1 MNMRYLFLAIA
12 VLFTM
17 SAVAQETYE
26 NTKLI
31 DNDLNGTARYVGM
44 GGAMDALGSDISTIS
59 TNPAGIGLFR
69 RSMANLSFGLISQQG
84 VKNFTSGHKNNA
96 SFDQIGFVYAL
107 RNGRNSFLN
116 FAFNYHKSRNFDQ
129 ILSASGVLSNASQ
142 NKLTTTKARLGI
154 FKSNKDATYN
164 QLDHLYMNNL
174 VQQTN
179 AAGGKTFGYYP
190 ATGYTFDQAVKGYI
204 GEYDFNVSGNIQD
217 RIYLGM
223 TVGIHD
229 VHYKH
234 YGEYQEVFVPN
245 KENIQG
251 VRIADNREITG
262 TGVDLKLGAI
272 FRPIEGS
279 PFRVGLSITTPTWY
293 DLTTSNSTTVD
304 TGKKSQRIGES
315 YDFKIFT
322 PWRFGVSAG
331 HTVGN
336 WFALGASYEYAD
348 YGTTD
353 IRINDGGYY
362 DSWYGQYYESSSSD
376 KAMNDHT
383 KRVLKGVSI
392 LKLGLEYK
400 PLSDFAV
407 RMGYNY
413 VSPMFDRDGFKD
425 GSISSAGT
433 FYASQTAYTN
443 WQSTNRF
450 TCGFGYMIGK
460 YNFDFAY
467 QFSAT
472 KGDFYPFMS
481 YYDNSNPKENNI
493 VDAVR
498 VNNKRHQLLFTL
510 GYKF

>member
-1 MNMRYLFLAIA
+1 MKRIYLTVASLA
-12 VLFTM
+12 FT
-17 SAVAQETYE
+17 SFVTVAQETYE

-44 GGAMDALGSDISTIS
+44 GGAMEALGADLSTIG
-59 TNPAGIGLFR
+59 TNPAGLGLFR
-69 RSMANLSFGLISQQG
+69 KGKADLSFGLVNQTGMNKFNSLS
-84 VKNFTSGHKNNA
+84 KTNM
-96 SFDQIGFVYAL
+96 SFDQIGVVFNLSKTPNASI
-107 RNGRNSFLN
+107 NIG
-116 FAFNYHKSRNFDQ
+116 FNYHKSRNFDQ
-129 ILSASGVLSNASQ
+129 LLNAANTLNNASQ
-142 NKLTTTKARLGI
+142 NKLTYQKYRNQV
-154 FKSNKDATYN
+154 FKERKDLTYS
-164 QLDHLYMNNL
+164 QLDALYMDNL
-174 VQQTN
+174 LYDNRT
-179 AAGGKTFGYYP
+179 KKYYNFP
-190 ATGYTFDQAVKGYI
+190 ATGYLYNQENKGYI

-234 YGEYQEVFVPN
+234 YGEYQEAFVPN

-336 WFALGASYEYAD
+336 WLALGASYEYAD

-353 IRINDGGYY
+353 TRINDGGYY

-407 RMGYNY
+407 RIGYNY